1 MLPPQR
7 PQDQALDRKLR
18 SIRQGEALIPGIEED
33 ADKLLSR
40 GIVVEPEL
48 YYIRR
53 DMKGLPGECHLNS
66 SRLWAANKDE
76 HDLSI
81 YTGYAY
87 KNRKWYPHSW
97 VMHNE
102 TEELFE
108 TTPNKFS
115 CYFGFPLTD
124 EEAKAFWIEQ
134 EF

>member
-1 MLPPQR
+1 MKPPQR

-18 SIRQGEALIPGIEED
+18 SVREGVTLIPGVEMNAE
-33 ADKLLSR
+33 KLLSR
-40 GIVVEPEL
+40 GVVIEPEL
-48 YYIRR
+48 HYVRR
-53 DMKGLPGECHLNS
+53 DLQGRLSECHLNS
-66 SRLWAANKDE
+66 VRLWAANKNDQ
-76 HDLSI
+76 DISV
-81 YTGYAY
+81 YVGYAY

-124 EEAKAFWIEQ
+124 EEALVFWEEQ